1 MSSQKRDDFSEATSI
16 MRVHDVDF
24 FPQLEVAGDTSD
36 DDRDGGREVEFAQE
50 EGVVDVAENFQ
61 PDRIG

>member
-1 MSSQKRDDFSEATSI
+1 

-61 PDRIG
+61 PDRVG